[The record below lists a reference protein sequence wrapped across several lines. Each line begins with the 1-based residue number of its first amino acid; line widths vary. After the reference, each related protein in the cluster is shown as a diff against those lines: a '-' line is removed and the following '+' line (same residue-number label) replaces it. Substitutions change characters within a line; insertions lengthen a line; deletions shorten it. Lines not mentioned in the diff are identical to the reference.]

1 MNRRIQDI
9 YRPVDQRRRDFDE
22 VERALSFDELK
33 GQAGRC
39 MNCGIP
45 FCHGAGCPLGN
56 VIPEINAAVAAGNWE
71 AAWNIL
77 SSTSF
82 FPEFTSR
89 VCPALCEGSCTDG
102 IDGEPVMVRQLEKA
116 VVEAAFRNGFVKPP
130 KPQSRSGKSVAVI
143 GGGPAGLAAA
153 TALNLTGHTVMVYE
167 KNAAPG
173 GLLRY
178 GIPDFKLSKKMI
190 DRRIALM
197 EEAGIRFECGTEVG
211 RDISGGY
218 LARRH
223 DATVLTIGTPQ
234 ARDLA
239 VPGREASGIH
249 FALEFLQGQNRVL
262 GRECAALPVN
272 AAGKRVVVI
281 GGGDTGSDCVGTSVR
296 QGAASILQIEIMPK
310 PPETRSPSTPWPQ
323 WPYLLRTS
331 SSHREGGERRWNLAT
346 KRFCVEGGRVAGLE
360 AVTVEWEFSPLGRP
374 LTFRELP
381 DSAEFIPADLVLLAM
396 GFTGVAAEG
405 VAAELGLAVDA
416 RGRVQPAPER
426 GMFAAGDSASGASL
440 VVRAIAD
447 GKRVAQAVDA
457 YLKGGAQ

>member
-153 TALNLTGHTVMVYE
+153 TALNLAGHTVTVYE

-374 LTFRELP
+374 LTYRELP

-426 GMFAAGDSASGASL
+426 GIFAAGDSASGASL

>member
-153 TALNLTGHTVMVYE
+153 TALNLAGHTVTVYE

-374 LTFRELP
+374 LAFRELP

-426 GMFAAGDSASGASL
+426 GIFAAGDSASGASL

>member
-153 TALNLTGHTVMVYE
+153 TALNLAGHTVTVYE

-346 KRFCVEGGRVAGLE
+346 KRFCVEGGRMTGLE

-405 VAAELGLAVDA
+405 VAVELGLAVDA

-426 GMFAAGDSASGASL
+426 GIFAAGDSASGASL

>member
-56 VIPEINAAVAAGNWE
+56 VIPEINAAVAAGNRE

-153 TALNLTGHTVMVYE
+153 TALNLAGHTVTVYE

-426 GMFAAGDSASGASL
+426 GIFAAGDSASGASL

>member
-143 GGGPAGLAAA
+143 GAGLAAA
-153 TALNLTGHTVMVYE
+153 TALNLTGHTVTVYE

-426 GMFAAGDSASGASL
+426 GIFAAGDSASGASL

>member
-153 TALNLTGHTVMVYE
+153 TALNLTGHTVTVYE

-331 SSHREGGERRWNLAT
+331 SSHWEGGERRWNLAT

-426 GMFAAGDSASGASL
+426 GIFAAGDSASGASL